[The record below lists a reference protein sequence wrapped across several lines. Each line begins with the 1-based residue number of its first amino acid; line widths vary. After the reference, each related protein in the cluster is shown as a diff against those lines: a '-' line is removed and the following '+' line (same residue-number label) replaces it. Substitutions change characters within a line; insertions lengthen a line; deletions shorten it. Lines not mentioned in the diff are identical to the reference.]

1 MSDIARD
8 GTACCA
14 PTGCEFDQDSH
25 VTGARLELEGIT
37 KRFGDLVAVNDLSLQ
52 LQPGEVFGFVGSNG
66 AGKTTTMR
74 VVLGTLTPDR
84 GRVLWD
90 GSPIGF
96 EIRRRIGY
104 MPEERGLYPKMRIG
118 EQLIYLAQ
126 LHGSTQAA
134 ATAAVARWLERF
146 QLKERARDELQKLS
160 HGNQQRVQLAAALVF
175 EPLMLVLDEPF
186 SGLDPEA
193 VDSMTEILRERA
205 RSGIPVIFSSHQ
217 LELVERICDRVGIIQ
232 RGRLVA
238 SGSIEELRGHGP
250 RQLWVDAPSAPQ
262 GWTTS
267 LGGVRLVRTDG
278 SRVLLEL
285 DASADDQAVLQAA
298 LATGPVREFRA
309 NVPSLLDV
317 FREAMTENTAVV
329 AP

>member
-1 MSDIARD
+1 M
-8 GTACCA
+8 
-14 PTGCEFDQDSH
+14 
-25 VTGARLELEGIT
+25 TGARLELEGIT
-37 KRFGDLVAVNDLSLQ
+37 KRFGDLVAVDDLSLQ

-84 GRVLWD
+84 GNVLWD
-90 GSPIGF
+90 GSPIEF
-96 EIRRRIGY
+96 EVRRRIGY

-126 LHGSTQAA
+126 LHGATQAA
-134 ATAAVARWLERF
+134 AVAAVARWLDRF
-146 QLKERARDELQKLS
+146 QLKDRAKDELQKLS

-186 SGLDPEA
+186 AGLDPEA
-193 VDSMTEILRERA
+193 VDAMTEVLRERA
-205 RSGIPVIFSSHQ
+205 KSGIPVIFSSHQ

-232 RGRLVA
+232 RGKLVA
-238 SGSIEELRGHGP
+238 CGSIDELRGHGP

-262 GWTTS
+262 GWTGS
-267 LGGVRLVRTDG
+267 LGGVRVIRTDG

-285 DASADDQAVLQAA
+285 DAAADDQAVLRAA
-298 LATGPVREFRA
+298 LATGAVREFRA

-317 FREAMTENTAVV
+317 FREAMTESTAAV
-329 AP
+329 AS